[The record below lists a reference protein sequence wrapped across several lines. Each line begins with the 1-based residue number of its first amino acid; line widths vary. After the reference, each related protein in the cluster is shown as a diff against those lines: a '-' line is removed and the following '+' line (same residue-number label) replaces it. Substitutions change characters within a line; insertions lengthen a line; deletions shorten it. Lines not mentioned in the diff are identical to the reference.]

1 MILFLKNKKKKK
13 IIKTNQH
20 RLIKIKTRTK
30 KYIPLATKGLLF
42 NR

>member
-1 MILFLKNKKKKK
+1 MILFLKNKK

-30 KYIPLATKGLLF
+30 KKYIPLATKGLLF